1 MRYWIFLLLFLACE
15 VFAVERSLFDN
26 PDISTEYSAL
36 LQEKNALNDSLLP
49 ALDGDKAFAELLR
62 TIPSL
67 WSLDR
72 MGKDEKVLTRLKA
85 KIIYIDGIR
94 EEPFCDL
101 DKSNDNSAGEWNLKI
116 GVDFVSGGSNIVGI
130 HVQQCLNM
138 VRDEL
143 GYVVQKGDKVVTVPP
158 KKVLEK
164 IKKSEIPSI
173 LDVDLQTKLLKAHE
187 SVELDGKCPKDIEA
201 YIILMD
207 VWNQVKDTPMDIVVL
222 NDELNRKLNGGKSVQ
237 SCAFS
242 REWNKRY
249 QEQASFECNIDERFC
264 LYRQS
269 EEGVSKW
276 GYHFEE
282 NRFEYM
288 NKKFLF
294 WNRNPKSI
302 HKGGTMMDLRIIRLS
317 TSLYLE
323 GYMNEKQEPSAL
335 GLLIIPDGNEEKY
348 YEEDEYQAE
357 TSDES
362 LE

>member
-1 MRYWIFLLLFLACE
+1 MRYLVLFL
-15 VFAVERSLFDN
+15 VFFVCQVCAVERSLFDN
-26 PDISTEYSAL
+26 PDITTEYSPL
-36 LQEKNALNDSLLP
+36 LQEKNARNDSLLP
-49 ALDGDKAFAELLR
+49 ALDGDRAFAELIR
-62 TIPSL
+62 KIPNL
-67 WSLDR
+67 WSLEQL
-72 MGKDEKVLTRLKA
+72 GKKEKVLTHLKA

-101 DKSNDNSAGEWNLKI
+101 DKSSASSAGEWFLNI

-143 GYVVQKGDKVVTVPP
+143 GYVIQKGNKVVTVPP

-164 IKKSEIPSI
+164 IKESEIPSI

-187 SVELDGKCPKDIEA
+187 SVALDGKCPKDIEA

-222 NDELNRKLNGGKSVQ
+222 NDDLNRKRNGGKSVQ

-249 QEQASFECNIDERFC
+249 QEQVSFECNIDERFC
-264 LYRQS
+264 VYRQS
-269 EEGVSKW
+269 DEGVSKW
-276 GYHFEE
+276 QYVFDQ
-282 NRFEYM
+282 NRFEYI

-294 WNRNPKSI
+294 WNRSPKSI

-317 TSLYLE
+317 TNLYME
-323 GYMNEKQEPSAL
+323 GYMNEKLEPVAL
-335 GLLIIPDGNEEKY
+335 GLFIIPDGHEDQY
-348 YEEDEYQAE
+348 YEDEEY
-357 TSDES
+357 ES
-362 LE
+362 ENENEILE